1 MSGLGVLPAGG
12 FPNPVGWAADQ
23 VKGLVDGA
31 AAQGFGLVVGGLSK
45 WVLDAVVWV
54 VGGVFNFFLGA
65 TDPNVQADWFIRGH
79 GPYATTVGIAAA
91 LLVGFVL
98 IGITQ
103 GVLAG
108 DVGGM
113 LRRISF
119 ELPLAVLGM
128 VGLVTITQALIR
140 LTDELSR
147 GLLSE
152 FGDDVHRFTAAV
164 SSVANLTG
172 GTSTAFV
179 VVVLAVVSVLAGIVL
194 VAELVVRSALIYIV
208 VALAPL
214 VFAAT
219 LWPALRG
226 AGRKL
231 LELLVALIVSKL
243 VVAIALAVAAA
254 AVVGAGAGG
263 QVSSLPPPETFAH
276 SPGGSVTQAVG
287 ILLAATA
294 AFGVAAF
301 SPLLVARLLPLT
313 EAALVASGVRG
324 GPVRAGQQ
332 ALSASYYAQMATG
345 RARLRSLATESTAS
359 QAAPAGPAVGA
370 TTAAGGAGTGGA
382 VAAAAIAAKAVTTAA
397 GTGARA
403 ATSTVDDV
411 NAPTPTDG
419 TGSAR
424 TAARPT
430 RRPPRPPP
438 GGDDG
443 HPA

>member
-1 MSGLGVLPAGG
+1 VTAAAVLAAGG

-23 VKGLVDGA
+23 VKGLVGGA
-31 AAQGFGLVVGGLSK
+31 AAQGFGLIIGGLSK

-79 GPYATTVGIAAA
+79 GPYATTVGIAAT

-103 GVLAG
+103 GVLTG
-108 DVGGM
+108 DVAGM
-113 LRRISF
+113 LRRITF
-119 ELPLAVLGM
+119 ELPVAVLAM
-128 VGLVTITQALIR
+128 VGLITVTQALIR

-147 GLLSE
+147 GLLKQ
-152 FGDDVHRFTAAV
+152 FGDDVQHFTAGVNSV
-164 SSVANLTG
+164 SALG
-172 GTSTAFV
+172 GPTTSSFV
-179 VVVLAVVSVLAGIVL
+179 VVVLALVSVLAGVVL

-214 VFAAT
+214 VFAAQ

-226 AGRKL
+226 VARKL

-254 AVVGAGAGG
+254 AAVGAGAGAGG
-263 QVSSLPPPETFAH
+263 QVSSLSPPEVLAH
-276 SPGGSVTQAVG
+276 SPGGSITQAVG

-301 SPLLVARLLPLT
+301 SPLLIARLLPLT
-313 EAALVASGVRG
+313 EAALVASGIRG

-332 ALSASYYAQMATG
+332 AMSASYYAQAAGRSRLGALASG
-345 RARLRSLATESTAS
+345 RAGGQVGSG
-359 QAAPAGPAVGA
+359 AAG
-370 TTAAGGAGTGGA
+370 AAGGAATGGA
-382 VAAAAIAAKAVTTAA
+382 VAAGAIAAKAVAGAA
-397 GTGARA
+397 GSGARA
-403 ATSTVDDV
+403 ATASVDDV
-411 NAPTPTDG
+411 ASRRPD
-419 TGSAR
+419 GSAAGR
-424 TAARPT
+424 PPRPT
-430 RRPPRPPP
+430 RRPPP
-438 GGDDG
+438 GAEGEGDG
-443 HPA
+443 GRT